1 MADQGSHS
9 LPTSNSQ
16 CGGTRPFF
24 HDSFD
29 WETGMLERVHLK
41 SVAAASK
48 HSKTTVAI
56 VSVLLLFLLCWLDY
70 ITGDYSLIIFYL
82 IPVSL
87 TAWFIS
93 KEIGVFFCVLSLLAR
108 ITADFSTS
116 PAIQRSSLHYWNLFI
131 EFLFLI
137 IMSVLFSVL
146 KNKLDSEKILARVD
160 PLTKAI
166 NRRSFFDL
174 AELEINRAH
183 RYGHPFAIAYI
194 DLDNFKEIN
203 DQYGHSTGDKL
214 LIAVANTINSNIRNT
229 DILARF
235 GGDEFVIL
243 LPETTGEAAQATL
256 DKVHRQ
262 LRETM
267 SNHSWRVTFS
277 IGAISYR
284 RPPKNVEE
292 AVRGADTLM
301 YKVKRSGKNRLLHIT
316 SG

>member
-1 MADQGSHS
+1 
-9 LPTSNSQ
+9 
-16 CGGTRPFF
+16 
-24 HDSFD
+24 
-29 WETGMLERVHLK
+29 MLERIHLK
-41 SVAAASK
+41 IVATLSR
-48 HSKTTVAI
+48 HSKSTVVI
-56 VSVLLLFLLCWLDY
+56 ISVLLLFLLSWLDY

-82 IPVSL
+82 IPVSF
-87 TAWFIS
+87 TAWFVG
-93 KEIGVFFCVLSLLAR
+93 KKTGVFFCILSFLAR
-108 ITADFSTS
+108 IVADFSVY
-116 PAIQRSSLHYWNLFI
+116 PAAQRSSLHYWNLFI
-131 EFLFLI
+131 EFSFLL

-146 KNKLDSEKILARVD
+146 KSKLDSEKSLARID

-174 AELEINRAH
+174 AELEISRAR
-183 RYGHPFAIAYI
+183 RYERPFSIAYI

-203 DQYGHSTGDKL
+203 DQWGHSTGDKL
-214 LIAVANTINSNIRNT
+214 LIAVADTISSNIRNT

-243 LPETTGEAAQATL
+243 LPETTGEAAKSTL

-267 SNHSWRVTFS
+267 LKHSWLVTFS

-284 RPPKNVEE
+284 QSPKNVEE
-292 AVRGADTLM
+292 AVRSADTLM
-301 YKVKRSGKNRLLHIT
+301 YEVKRTGKDRLLHIT

>member
-1 MADQGSHS
+1 
-9 LPTSNSQ
+9 
-16 CGGTRPFF
+16 
-24 HDSFD
+24 
-29 WETGMLERVHLK
+29 MLERIHLK
-41 SVAAASK
+41 FIATVSK
-48 HSKTTVAI
+48 HSKRTVI
-56 VSVLLLFLLCWLDY
+56 IISVLLLFLLCWLDY

-93 KEIGVFFCVLSLLAR
+93 KEIGVFFCVLSFLAR
-108 ITADFSTS
+108 ITADFSIS
-116 PAIQRSSLHYWNLFI
+116 PAIQHSSLHYWNLFI
-131 EFLFLI
+131 EFSFLL
-137 IMSVLFSVL
+137 IMSLLFSAL
-146 KNKLDSEKILARVD
+146 KNKLDSEKTLARID

-183 RYGHPFAIAYI
+183 RYGHPFTITYI

-203 DQYGHSTGDKL
+203 DQWGHSTGDKL
-214 LIAVANTINSNIRNT
+214 LITVANTISSNIRNT

-262 LRETM
+262 LREAM
-267 SNHSWRVTFS
+267 LKHSWRVTFS
-277 IGAISYR
+277 IGAVSYR
-284 RPPKNVEE
+284 QPPKNVEE
-292 AVRGADTLM
+292 AVRSADTLM
-301 YKVKRSGKNRLLHIT
+301 YEVKRSGKNRLLHII